1 MNSLSILQALHGFS
15 SRRTLPILGFA
26 FILFCAGSSSQA
38 AVPTFSGTELR
49 DSFPAQGEENT
60 QPEFQEGWD
69 YFTEKDGGRLDKAS
83 FIWES
88 PNSEKWP
95 AGRLKSGAAVIMPD
109 ANYDDALTVIPGS
122 NETDVVLQWTAP
134 VDGSFQVDG
143 WFQKMQKAPDLAE
156 QTDGVELII
165 RGPDGK
171 ELGKIASGVEDT
183 EIKDFSYKLANVKA
197 GQAVQFVVHAD
208 RFNWGNETRL
218 SARISKE

>member
-1 MNSLSILQALHGFS
+1 MTSLSILQALHGFS

-26 FILFCAGSSSQA
+26 LILFCAGRSQA
-38 AVPTFSGTELR
+38 ADPAFSGTELR

-60 QPEFQEGWD
+60 PPELQGGWD
-69 YFTEKDGGRLDKAS
+69 YFTEKDGGSSDQQP

-88 PNSEKWP
+88 PNPERWP
-95 AGRLKSGAAVIMPD
+95 AGRLKSGSAWIQHD
-109 ANYDDALTVIPGS
+109 ANYDDALTVVPGS
-122 NETDVVLQWTAP
+122 NETNFVLQWTAP
-134 VDGSFQVDG
+134 VDGSFQIDG
-143 WFQKMQKAPDLAE
+143 WFQKMQKTPDLAE
-156 QTDGVELII
+156 KTDGVELII

-171 ELGKIASGVEDT
+171 ELGKFTSGVEDT

-208 RFNWGNETRL
+208 RVNWGNETRL